1 MESWLAIRLD
11 AARVSTVGKHRR
23 RWIWIQGIRDV
34 AKSVVGAMQTHKLQ
48 ERERER
54 DERPEMIEMRDEMR
68 WEMRRGNGKAVR
80 AEQTYAEACA
90 RFLDQSHRS
99 TTPWPTVTAH
109 IAHSDHASGN
119 APLFK
124 EGIAPEKS
132 EVISTDVAKR

>member
-1 MESWLAIRLD
+1 MDLD
-11 AARVSTVGKHRR
+11 PGNSGCRKVSCRSNADTQATR
-23 RWIWIQGIRDV
+23 
-34 AKSVVGAMQTHKLQ
+34 

-119 APLFK
+119 APLLK

>member
-1 MESWLAIRLD
+1 MLLELAQLENTGGDGSGSREFGM
-11 AARVSTVGKHRR
+11 S
-23 RWIWIQGIRDV
+23 Q
-34 AKSVVGAMQTHKLQ
+34 SQLQ
-48 ERERER
+48 EQCRHTSYKRERER
-54 DERPEMIEMRDEMR
+54 DQRPEMIEMRDEMR

>member
-1 MESWLAIRLD
+1 MLLELAQLENTGGDGSGSREFGMSQSQLWEQC
-11 AARVSTVGKHRR
+11 RHTSYKR
-23 RWIWIQGIRDV
+23 
-34 AKSVVGAMQTHKLQ
+34 

-54 DERPEMIEMRDEMR
+54 RETRDDRDERLRDEMR

-80 AEQTYAEACA
+80 AELTYAEACA